1 MLVSNSGIRKAKRVG
16 NYQKFSTM
24 KKMTL
29 SDLKKGKLSQKVIGN
44 SSSIK
49 GGLMAASEE
58 YCHPTKCT
66 ADDPNGTRGYGKL

>member
-1 MLVSNSGIRKAKRVG
+1 
-16 NYQKFSTM
+16 M

-49 GGLMAASEE
+49 GGLMAAIEE

-66 ADDPNGTRGYGKL
+66 ADDPNGIRGYGKL